1 MKKVKL
7 DNYVDILSGFAFKS
21 SQFNDNKRGLPIV
34 RIRNVKPA
42 FSETYYDGEFN
53 EKFLLNNGDILIG
66 MDGEFNCE
74 KWQGGKALLNQRVCR
89 IKSISDFLDDQYLF
103 YYLSPVLKIIEGK
116 SNFVTVKHLSV
127 KQIQEIKIP
136 LPPIASQRRIAD
148 ILDKADEIIRK
159 RKEAIALTEQ
169 LQKSIFLDMFGD
181 PVTNPK
187 GWEVKKLKAI
197 TLKIGSGATP
207 KGGEQSYKDQGISL
221 IRSMNIYNYCFNYD
235 GLAYIDDSQSRLL
248 NNVEVFVNDVL
259 LNITGA
265 SVARCTIVP
274 ENVLPARVNQH
285 VCILRVKEDDIKPFY
300 LMSLINCKPYKR
312 KLLHIAK
319 SKAATREAL
328 TKQQLENL
336 LIPVADIKLQ
346 EKFEHTFTKIQI
358 QRAKS
363 MKSLEESENLF
374 NALLQRA
381 FKGEL

>member
-136 LPPIASQRRIAD
+136 LPPIASQRRIAN

-181 PVTNPK
+181 PVINPK
-187 GWEVKKLKAI
+187 GWEKVKLAKISNIQGGLQVTKKRESNPIEVPYLRVANAYRDSLNLNQIKTIFVTQQELNKTSLKKGDI
-197 TLKIGSGATP
+197 LIVEGHGNKTEIGRSCVWDD
-207 KGGEQSYKDQGISL
+207 SISNCVHQNHL
-221 IRSMNIYNYCFNYD
+221 IRVRVDDNIAESIYVSNFLNSI
-235 GLAYIDDSQSRLL
+235 GGRSQL
-248 NNVEVFVNDVL
+248 
-259 LNITGA
+259 
-265 SVARCTIVP
+265 
-274 ENVLPARVNQH
+274 
-285 VCILRVKEDDIKPFY
+285 
-300 LMSLINCKPYKR
+300 
-312 KLLHIAK
+312 
-319 SKAATREAL
+319 
-328 TKQQLENL
+328 
-336 LIPVADIKLQ
+336 IKLGKTTSGLNTINTSNVKGI
-346 EKFEHTFTKIQI
+346 EILLPPIKIQKKYITI
-358 QRAKS
+358 QETIFQYIQKLNQQQ
-363 MKSLEESENLF
+363 KESENLF
-374 NALLQRA
+374 NSLLQKA

>member
-136 LPPIASQRRIAD
+136 LPPIASQRRIAN

-159 RKEAIALTEQ
+159 RKEAINL
-169 LQKSIFLDMFGD
+169 SRY
-181 PVTNPK
+181 VR
-187 GWEVKKLKAI
+187 
-197 TLKIGSGATP
+197 
-207 KGGEQSYKDQGISL
+207 
-221 IRSMNIYNYCFNYD
+221 RSCY
-235 GLAYIDDSQSRLL
+235 
-248 NNVEVFVNDVL
+248 
-259 LNITGA
+259 
-265 SVARCTIVP
+265 
-274 ENVLPARVNQH
+274 
-285 VCILRVKEDDIKPFY
+285 
-300 LMSLINCKPYKR
+300 
-312 KLLHIAK
+312 
-319 SKAATREAL
+319 
-328 TKQQLENL
+328 
-336 LIPVADIKLQ
+336 
-346 EKFEHTFTKIQI
+346 
-358 QRAKS
+358 
-363 MKSLEESENLF
+363 
-374 NALLQRA
+374 
-381 FKGEL
+381 